1 MYLKV
6 CHLSERCDRP
16 SDARNTTFGS
26 TLSLS
31 LFSILHRSLA
41 LGFAPKVSVLH
52 KLLSSVEKYKFARG
66 VGRGRMMALNLE
78 ERAKSE
84 NYFRRLKSFSVS
96 GQGPFLKPFLGS
108 ANLRPLSV
116 GISPGFSLK

>member
-6 CHLSERCDRP
+6 CHLSERYDRP

-52 KLLSSVEKYKFARG
+52 KLLSSVEKYKFVRG
-66 VGRGRMMALNLE
+66 VGRGR
-78 ERAKSE
+78 KSKKNSCKKFKKTGCFE
-84 NYFRRLKSFSVS
+84 LLRSVLPKYEGVS
-96 GQGPFLKPFLGS
+96 LV
-108 ANLRPLSV
+108 LS
-116 GISPGFSLK
+116 